1 MPFGLKNAAQTF
13 QRFMDNVLRGLDFC
27 YDYIDLLIASRNPE
41 EHLKHLR
48 LVFERLSQHGR
59 VVNPLKSKFGV
70 SSLTFLGHVV
80 DKDGIRPL
88 PEKVEAITKFPTPT
102 TQRKLKEYLGFINFY
117 RRFLPNCAQILL
129 PLTSLLSGKAKPNA
143 PIPWTPT
150 AASAFEQSKTCLAQA
165 SLLQHP
171 HTEATTCIA
180 TDASNVA
187 VGAVLQQFVNDHW
200 VPIAYFSRKLQP
212 AEKKYSTFDRELL
225 AVYLAI
231 RHQY

>member
-1 MPFGLKNAAQTF
+1 MDLNKKTLVDNTTDLSISGLLAPS
-13 QRFMDNVLRGLDFC
+13 
-27 YDYIDLLIASRNPE
+27 SRNPE

-48 LVFERLSQHGR
+48 LVFERLSQHGI
-59 VVNPLKSKFGV
+59 VINPLKSKFGV
-70 SSLTFLGHVV
+70 SSPTFLGHVV

-88 PEKVEAITKFPTPT
+88 PEKVEAITKFPTLT
-102 TQRKLKEYLGFINFY
+102 TQRKLKEYPGFINFY

-200 VPIAYFSRKLQP
+200 IPIAYFSRKLQP
-212 AEKKYSTFDRELL
+212 AEKKYSTPPPS
-225 AVYLAI
+225 A
-231 RHQY
+231 